1 MSLPASLAI
10 VDVETTGANPVSDRI
25 TEIAILRVEH
35 GRVVERW
42 SSLVNPGRTI
52 PANIQSLIGITDE
65 MVADAPPFPALA
77 ARVREILS
85 DCVFVAHNARFDYGF
100 VKNEFAR
107 MEQDFKAEVLCTVKF
122 SRALYPEH
130 HRHGLDALILRHGLT
145 CKARHR
151 ALGDAEV
158 LWDFL
163 QKSEAAFE
171 AATIGDATGRAMKM
185 PPRPAGL
192 PEGTLEG
199 IPPTPGVYLFFGDG
213 SGARDLPLY
222 VGRSVNLRSRVGAHF
237 AGEHRNG
244 KDARLAQQIRRVEW
258 IETAGELGAQLVE
271 ARLIKERQPLHNRAP
286 NRNDEVTGLRLLAN
300 RRKPPIFER
309 VRLSGRDP
317 LDWGENLYGT
327 FRNKREIDNTLREFA
342 HLYRLCPRRLGIES
356 GKDGACSA
364 FQTKRCAGVCAGR
377 ESGAAHD
384 ARLAGALAALRLKPW
399 SWPGPIGIRES
410 RPDGSRTE
418 IQVVDHWCLLGSVG
432 NETQLAALFSEPP
445 PRQFDVDAY
454 RILSRWLAV
463 EGHRQQV
470 IASPP
475 PA

>member
-1 MSLPASLAI
+1 M
-10 VDVETTGANPVSDRI
+10 
-25 TEIAILRVEH
+25 
-35 GRVVERW
+35 
-42 SSLVNPGRTI
+42 
-52 PANIQSLIGITDE
+52 
-65 MVADAPPFPALA
+65 
-77 ARVREILS
+77 
-85 DCVFVAHNARFDYGF
+85 AHNARFDYGF

-185 PPRPAGL
+185 PPRPPACPRARSKAFRPHL
-192 PEGTLEG
+192 AS
-199 IPPTPGVYLFFGDG
+199 IFFRRWQRRRG
-213 SGARDLPLY
+213 SALY

-364 FQTKRCAGVCAGR
+364 FQTKRCAGVCAGAR
-377 ESGAAHD
+377 AVPRTMHAWQAH
-384 ARLAGALAALRLKPW
+384 
-399 SWPGPIGIRES
+399 S
-410 RPDGSRTE
+410 
-418 IQVVDHWCLLGSVG
+418 
-432 NETQLAALFSEPP
+432 
-445 PRQFDVDAY
+445 PRCA
-454 RILSRWLAV
+454 
-463 EGHRQQV
+463 
-470 IASPP
+470 
-475 PA
+475 